1 MKHRTPI
8 RETLWCFCLQLL
20 QPACR
25 GLGIGVGFITGVGA
39 NEHKSCL
46 YPSSVRLEVEE
57 SQLVANVG
65 IVESVVRSRKYL
77 CERGFL
83 EKVDAQDL

>member
-1 MKHRTPI
+1 MVCCHEHSYRRDSGHGHQERSGLPHTRTCI
-8 RETLWCFCLQLL
+8 
-20 QPACR
+20 
-25 GLGIGVGFITGVGA
+25 
-39 NEHKSCL
+39 
-46 YPSSVRLEVEE
+46 SSVRLEVEE
-57 SQLVANVG
+57 PQLVANVG